1 MDTIELDA
9 EPRETGKKASRAIRR
24 NENVPCVLY
33 GRDVENVFFQVPA
46 LDLRPLIYADA
57 THRVEVTLNGDS
69 WECIMKD
76 IDFDPV
82 SDQPQHVDFQVL
94 LEGEEIK
101 ITVPLRFEGVP
112 FGQTEGGDTQLV
124 QTELDVRC
132 LPKDIPDAIEVDIS
146 ELDIGESIH
155 VEDLEEE
162 GVTFLAQPR
171 QTLVTVV
178 PPTVLELEP
187 EAPEAEEVSE
197 EEEAELAE
205 AGEVADTAEAET
217 EAEAEGEADEE
228 FEEDL

>member
-82 SDQPQHVDFQVL
+82 SDQPQ
-94 LEGEEIK
+94 
-101 ITVPLRFEGVP
+101 
-112 FGQTEGGDTQLV
+112 
-124 QTELDVRC
+124 
-132 LPKDIPDAIEVDIS
+132 
-146 ELDIGESIH
+146 
-155 VEDLEEE
+155 
-162 GVTFLAQPR
+162 
-171 QTLVTVV
+171 
-178 PPTVLELEP
+178 
-187 EAPEAEEVSE
+187 
-197 EEEAELAE
+197 
-205 AGEVADTAEAET
+205 
-217 EAEAEGEADEE
+217 
-228 FEEDL
+228 